1 MNMVEP
7 LVAVRDLAKN
17 YGLLSAVQGV
27 DLTLNA
33 GQMIGL
39 VGANGGGKTTTLRM
53 LAGVLKPDA
62 GSGQVLGRDIGRTDP
77 CRRQGIGYM
86 TQRAALYP
94 ELTVAEN
101 LAFHAAVTGPA
112 LPKSLFEAAIETYG
126 IAPVLGQRFVV
137 LSGGWARRV
146 QFVATI
152 LHKPRLLLLDE
163 PTAGLDIVTRR
174 LIWKWLADFASAGCG
189 IIVSTHDLSD
199 AERCELILLYHLGR
213 AHGQVTPAEFI
224 RRAGAQDLEEAMMR
238 FASEAAA

>member
-1 MNMVEP
+1 MAEP
-7 LVAVRDLAKN
+7 LVAVRALAKS
-17 YGLLSAVQGV
+17 YGKRRAVQGV
-27 DLTLNA
+27 DLTLSA

-53 LAGVLKPDA
+53 IAGVLKPDA
-62 GSGQVLGRDIGRTDP
+62 GSGHVLGLAIGRSDP
-77 CRRQGIGYM
+77 RRRQGIGYM

-94 ELTVAEN
+94 DLTVAEN
-101 LAFHAAVTGPA
+101 LAFHAAVIGPA

-126 IAPVLGQRFVV
+126 IAPVLNQRFAA

-152 LHKPRLLLLDE
+152 LHQPRLLLLDE

-174 LIWKWLADFASAGCG
+174 LIWKWLADFAAAGCG

-199 AERCELILLYHLGR
+199 AERCDLILPYLQGE
-213 AHGQVTPAEFI
+213 AHSLVTPAAFI
-224 RRAGAQDLEEAMMR
+224 RHAGAQNLEDAMMR